1 MNKIGAEMVLDTTV
15 LNNFLQA
22 GCVELL
28 QQMPTVA
35 YVCPAVFAEI
45 ERGIRLG
52 KVPSADLEWLPKAT
66 LSADEEALA
75 AGLPPRLGAGE
86 AESIA
91 VAYSR
96 NWWLATDD
104 RDARRIAARLRITTT
119 GTVGILVYCVNS
131 HFVRLEQ
138 ANELL
143 ERMVS
148 AGYRAPV
155 SRLDEFVR

>member
-1 MNKIGAEMVLDTTV
+1 MVLDTTV

-28 QQMPTVA
+28 QQLPTTV

-45 ERGIRLG
+45 EQGICLG
-52 KVPSADLEWLPKAT
+52 KVPSAALEWLPKAT
-66 LSADEEALA
+66 LSADEEALT
-75 AGLPPRLGAGE
+75 AGLPARLGAGE

-104 RDARRIAARLRITTT
+104 RAARRIAARLRVTAT
-119 GTVGILVYCVNS
+119 GTVGILVYCVNRRL
-131 HFVRLEQ
+131 VRLET
-138 ANELL
+138 
-143 ERMVS
+143 V
-148 AGYRAPV
+148 
-155 SRLDEFVR
+155 

>member
-1 MNKIGAEMVLDTTV
+1 MKKIGAQMILDTTV

-28 QQMPTVA
+28 RQLPTLCCA
-35 YVCPAVFAEI
+35 CPAVFAET
-45 ERGIRLG
+45 EQGIRLG
-52 KVPSADLEWLPKAT
+52 KVPSADLGWLPKAT
-66 LSADEEALA
+66 LSADEEAQA
-75 AGLPPRLGAGE
+75 ANLPTRLGAGE

-91 VAYSR
+91 VAHSR

-104 RDARRIAARLRITTT
+104 RDARHIAAQLGVITT

-131 HFVRLEQ
+131 RPVRLEQ

>member
-1 MNKIGAEMVLDTTV
+1 MKKIGAQVVLDTTV
-15 LNNFLQA
+15 LSNFLQA

-28 QQMPTVA
+28 QRLPTTG
-35 YVCPAVFAEI
+35 YVCPAVLAEI
-45 ERGIRLG
+45 EQGIRLG
-52 KVPSADLEWLPKAT
+52 KVPSADLGWLPKAT
-66 LSADEEALA
+66 LSADENAHA
-75 AGLPPRLGAGE
+75 ANLPARLGAGE

-91 VAYSR
+91 VAHSR

-104 RDARRIAARLRITTT
+104 RDARRIAAQLRVVTT

-131 HFVRLEQ
+131 RFVSLEH

-143 ERMVS
+143 TRMAS
-148 AGYRAPV
+148 MGYYAPV

>member
-1 MNKIGAEMVLDTTV
+1 MQKIGAQMVLDTTV

-28 QQMPTVA
+28 QQLSTTV

-45 ERGIRLG
+45 EQGIRLG
-52 KVPSADLEWLPKAT
+52 KVPSAALEWLPKAT
-66 LSADEEALA
+66 LSADEEALT
-75 AGLPPRLGAGE
+75 AGLPARLGAGE

-96 NWWLATDD
+96 DWWLATDD
-104 RDARRIAARLRITTT
+104 RAARRIAARLRVTTT

-131 HFVRLEQ
+131 RLVRLEQ

-143 ERMVS
+143 ERMMS

-155 SRLDEFVR
+155 HRLDEFVR